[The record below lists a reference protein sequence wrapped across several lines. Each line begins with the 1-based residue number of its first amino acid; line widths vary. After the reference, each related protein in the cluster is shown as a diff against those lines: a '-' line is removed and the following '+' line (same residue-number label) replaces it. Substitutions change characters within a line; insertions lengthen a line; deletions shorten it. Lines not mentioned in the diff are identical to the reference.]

1 MIRRFLPLFFLL
13 AAGPLAAAEFTPL
26 DRLAAKKLLSP
37 ESHQQATIVAL
48 WSSDCNYC
56 KKNLKLLS
64 SLAKSNQKLRL
75 ITVAAEPESAQ
86 LGPML
91 KPYALSGP
99 RYAYGSDNP
108 EAIAYA
114 IDAKWG
120 GELPRTFLFDGRG
133 GKETVAGVLTT
144 ATVEKAT
151 GLRF

>member
-1 MIRRFLPLFFLL
+1 MIRRLSALIFLL

-26 DRLAAKKLLSP
+26 DRLAARKLLNP
-37 ESHQQATIVAL
+37 ESYQQATIVAL

-64 SLAKSNQKLRL
+64 SLAKSNNKLRL
-75 ITVAAEPESAQ
+75 ITVAAEPESAE

-91 KPYALSGP
+91 EPYALSGP

-114 IDAKWG
+114 IDPKWG

-133 GKETVAGVLTT
+133 GKAVIAGVVST